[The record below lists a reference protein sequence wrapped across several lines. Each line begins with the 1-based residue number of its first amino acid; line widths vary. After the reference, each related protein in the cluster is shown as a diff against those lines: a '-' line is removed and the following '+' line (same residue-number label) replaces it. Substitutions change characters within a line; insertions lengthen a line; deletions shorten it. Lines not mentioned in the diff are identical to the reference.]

1 MSGKAKDFG
10 LAGVTDKLKRG
21 PGKSETLIQD
31 KGKPD
36 EVVQVKGESNAV
48 ESVTVLTE
56 KVEPITVLPE
66 KGELDFRQEALA
78 RLNKPSAKVLQ
89 QAIEVAKRKPRIGVY
104 SPIVSAAAEYLR
116 ESIPKYSASDE
127 ARKILEDEF
136 ERRYPELIQRIKA
149 EMNNG
154 R

>member
-1 MSGKAKDFG
+1 MSVK
-10 LAGVTDKLKRG
+10 
-21 PGKSETLIQD
+21 GKSD
-31 KGKPD
+31 
-36 EVVQVKGESNAV
+36 VVEP
-48 ESVTVLTE
+48 VTVSPE
-56 KVEPITVLPE
+56 KGEPITVKPD
-66 KGELDFRQEALA
+66 KGEHNFRQEALA
-78 RLNKPSAKVLQ
+78 RLNKPSPGVLH

-149 EMNNG
+149 EMNN
-154 R
+154 